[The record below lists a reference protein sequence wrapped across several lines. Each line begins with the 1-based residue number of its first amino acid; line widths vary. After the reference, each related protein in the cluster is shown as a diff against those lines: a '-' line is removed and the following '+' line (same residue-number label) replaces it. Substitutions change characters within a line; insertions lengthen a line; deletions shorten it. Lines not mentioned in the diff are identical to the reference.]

1 MSTRTGYN
9 SEQTRDRAFE
19 ALLNDIPAR
28 KEKAIKVFEAL
39 KSGTKT
45 SHQIA
50 KEINYPVHL
59 VCARLNE
66 LRALGVAIDIGD
78 EFNKETGADNRVW
91 DIDRNKLNEQQ
102 QINFAA

>member
-1 MSTRTGYN
+1 MSTRIGYN
-9 SEQTRDRAFE
+9 SELTRDRAFE

-28 KEKAIKVFEAL
+28 KEKAIKVFNAL

-45 SHQIA
+45 SHEIA

-66 LRALGVAIDIGD
+66 LRALGVITDIDD
-78 EFNKETGADNRVW
+78 VLNKETGAYNRVW
-91 DIDRNKLNEQQ
+91 DIDRNKLQEQQ